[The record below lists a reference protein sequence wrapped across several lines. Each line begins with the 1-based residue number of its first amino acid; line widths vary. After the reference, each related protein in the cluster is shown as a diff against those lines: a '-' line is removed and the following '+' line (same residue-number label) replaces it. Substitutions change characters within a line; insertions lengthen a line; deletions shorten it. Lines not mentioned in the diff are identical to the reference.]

1 MPSPAM
7 GVSPNPGASETRE
20 PKPNELKG
28 APAAAAASC
37 VASTLPLL
45 SDPLADSLAS
55 ALPFDGSFFVADDPA
70 DEQDAESPCA
80 SEPLLAL
87 LADWPRIFWT
97 PVHTK
102 PKCTQLS

>member
-1 MPSPAM
+1 MPSAAV
-7 GVSPNPGASETRE
+7 GVSPNPGASEIRE

-55 ALPFDGSFFVADDPA
+55 APPFDGSFFVADDPA
-70 DEQDAESPCA
+70 DEGDAESPCA
-80 SEPLLAL
+80 SEPVCVC
-87 LADWPRIFWT
+87 ADLC
-97 PVHTK
+97 V
-102 PKCTQLS
+102 